1 MTAKVIIFDFDGT
14 IADSI
19 DAIVSI
25 TNRLAVEFGYKST
38 SQEELIQLKS
48 LSSREI
54 VKQSGVSIFKL
65 PFLIRKVKLELN
77 NQIQELSSFP
87 GIKEALIELKHQG
100 NKLVIITSNSKDNV
114 IAFLEKQEMQEVFDF
129 IYSGTTFGKSKVINK
144 LLNQNNINPEQAIY
158 VGDETRD
165 IEAARK
171 SNIRAIAVSWGFNSK
186 EVLAEQNPDFL
197 IHEPHELID
206 VMSAFQRRVTQR
218 EAQSNAEPDR

>member
-1 MTAKVIIFDFDGT
+1 MTPKVIIFDFDGT
-14 IADSI
+14 IADTL

-25 TNRLAVEFGYKST
+25 TNRLAIEFGYKPT
-38 SQEELIQLKS
+38 SQEELAQLKN
-48 LSSREI
+48 LTSRQI
-54 VKQSGVSIFKL
+54 ISQSGISIFRL
-65 PFLIRKVKLELN
+65 PFLIRKVKAELN
-77 NQIQELSSFP
+77 KEIQKLRPIP
-87 GIKEALIELKHQG
+87 GIKEALTQLNNQG
-100 NKLVIITSNSKDNV
+100 NRLVIITSNSKENV
-114 IAFLEKQEMQEVFDF
+114 VAFLEKNNLQDLFVF

-144 LLNQNNINPEQAIY
+144 LLKQENINPEQVIY

-171 SNIRAIAVSWGFNSK
+171 SNIKAIAVTWGFNSK